1 MNLNIKSNIGKT
13 GIKTKGTGVE
23 IKVIEKEVHQS
34 LNQVK
39 LSPQVIFHT
48 ELLMFLTTELILSNS
63 FIKKFTE
70 FFRFKDCL
78 IFVHF

>member
-1 MNLNIKSNIGKT
+1 MNLNIKSNIEKT
-13 GIKTKGTGVE
+13 GIKTKGTGVK
-23 IKVIEKEVHQS
+23 IKEIEKEVHQS

-39 LSPQVIFHT
+39 LSRQVIIHT

-63 FIKKFTE
+63 FIKKFRE
-70 FFRFKDCL
+70 LFRFKDCF

>member
-1 MNLNIKSNIGKT
+1 MNLNIKSNIEKT

-23 IKVIEKEVHQS
+23 IKEIEKEVHQS

-39 LSPQVIFHT
+39 LSRQVIIRT

-63 FIKKFTE
+63 FIKKLRE
-70 FFRFKDCL
+70 LFRFKDCFIL
-78 IFVHF
+78 VHF